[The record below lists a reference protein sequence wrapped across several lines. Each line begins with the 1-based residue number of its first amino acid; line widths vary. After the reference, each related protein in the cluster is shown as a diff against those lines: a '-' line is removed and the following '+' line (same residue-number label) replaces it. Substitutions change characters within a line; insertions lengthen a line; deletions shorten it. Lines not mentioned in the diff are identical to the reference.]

1 MAEERFKA
9 RFDGA
14 TAFAALPPD
23 VQAAIGGVAVELV
36 YSSFGVARAE
46 ESDLPAARRAFD
58 AAGTLL
64 VDRLHDVVDEA
75 LNLAAATDRPMTL
88 PSLLGPVC
96 RHCGCSQEDACDD
109 DHGDGCHWLFPD
121 LCSACI
127 DRGNAT

>member
-46 ESDLPAARRAFD
+46 TGDDPAARRAFD

-64 VDRLHDVVDEA
+64 VDRLHDIVDEA
-75 LNLAAATDRPMTL
+75 LELAAATDRPMPL

-96 RHCGCSQEDACDD
+96 RHCGCSEEDSCDD
-109 DHGDGCHWLFPD
+109 GRSGSCHWLFPD
-121 LCSACI
+121 LCSACV
-127 DRGNAT
+127 DRENAT